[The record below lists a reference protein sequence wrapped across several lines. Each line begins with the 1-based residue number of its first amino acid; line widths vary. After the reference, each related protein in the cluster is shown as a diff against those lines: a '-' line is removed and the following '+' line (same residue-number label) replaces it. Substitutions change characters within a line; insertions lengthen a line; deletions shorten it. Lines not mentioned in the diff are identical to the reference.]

1 MVTPE
6 SFQSI
11 RTRISGRARPIVLRC
26 VHYTARMTE
35 RYNTFLLFG
44 APGVGKGTQGRVLGC
59 IPGMRHL
66 ATGDMFRSLN
76 KNSDL
81 GKRIGQYMSRG
92 ELVPDELTVELWQQ
106 YVKDLIRDKKFS
118 PSHDVLILDGI
129 PRSRK
134 QAQALD
140 PYVRVL
146 GIIHLTSPDIN
157 EMIRRMK
164 RRAAQENRPD
174 DADES
179 VIRRRF
185 EVYEEQTRPVLE
197 YYDPRLI
204 SEVNA
209 IGPPADVLMHIL
221 KAIVP
226 VYNRH
231 LGNPLSA

>member
-92 ELVPDELTVELWQQ
+92 ELVPDARTVEMTK
-106 YVKDLIRDKKFS
+106 VKHWGQFEK
-118 PSHDVLILDGI
+118 
-129 PRSRK
+129 
-134 QAQALD
+134 
-140 PYVRVL
+140 
-146 GIIHLTSPDIN
+146 PDEFN
-157 EMIRRMK
+157 K
-164 RRAAQENRPD
+164 
-174 DADES
+174 
-179 VIRRRF
+179 
-185 EVYEEQTRPVLE
+185 
-197 YYDPRLI
+197 I
-204 SEVNA
+204 SLAFLREC
-209 IGPPADVLMHIL
+209 
-221 KAIVP
+221 
-226 VYNRH
+226 
-231 LGNPLSA
+231 